1 MPARRSHRSSGH
13 HRLSGARRVD
23 EAVDAGEPAPGSVTT
38 APSRPGPGSG
48 PSIRVPDRR
57 PSRVQREFALD
68 NLRFIRETLERA
80 GPFTAVPGVGLVVI
94 GLTALGAAV
103 VAGRQATIEG
113 WILVWMAEAAL
124 SGLIGVF
131 AIARKARA
139 SGLGLLTGPNRR
151 FAFSFAPP
159 MFAGALLT
167 YALYASEQVSL
178 LPGLWLVLF
187 GAGVMSGGA
196 LSVRI
201 IPFMGASFIAL
212 GAVALLASP
221 ALDDAFMAFGFGVLL
236 IGFGVVIA
244 RRYGG

>member
-23 EAVDAGEPAPGSVTT
+23 EVVDAGDPSPGSVTT
-38 APSRPGPGSG
+38 APSRSLTGSS
-48 PSIRVPDRR
+48 PADRR
-57 PSRVQREFALD
+57 PSHAQREFALD

-94 GLTALGAAV
+94 GLTALGAAF
-103 VAGRQATIEG
+103 VAGRQDTIER

-139 SGLGLLTGPNRR
+139 TGLGLLTGPNRR

-167 YALYASEQVSL
+167 YALYASGQVSL

-201 IPFMGASFIAL
+201 IPVMGASFIAL
-212 GAVALLASP
+212 GAAALLASP

-236 IGFGVVIA
+236 IAFGVVIA